1 MQAKY
6 PVCWTPATD
15 SDRVMLALSQVFRE
29 IRAMNRPPGL
39 DFGTSAVLFTVAHH
53 PEGIRISDVAESTRL
68 DLSTAS
74 RHVHALTISGH
85 LHRQSDPGDRRA
97 SLVSLTDR
105 GGQTLHDLMQQRAQ
119 MFAGVTADW
128 PVADTCTLAD
138 LLERLAAELPLATD
152 SEGVPA

>member
-6 PVCWTPATD
+6 PACWTPATD
-15 SDRVMLALSQVFRE
+15 ADRVMLALSQVFRE

-39 DFGTSAVLFTVAHH
+39 DLGTSAVLFAVAHH
-53 PEGIRISDVAESTRL
+53 PEGIRISDVAEHTRL

-74 RHVHALTISGH
+74 RHVHALTASGH

-97 SLVSLTDR
+97 SLVSVTDSGER
-105 GGQTLHDLMQQRAQ
+105 ALLDLMQQRAQ
-119 MFAGVTADW
+119 MFAGVTAHW
-128 PVADTCTLAD
+128 PAADTRTLAD

-152 SEGVPA
+152 TEGASA